1 MSAMFRSLA
10 SRDYRIWFIGALV
23 SNIGAWM
30 QATAQN
36 WVVLTE
42 LTDTDALAVGIT
54 MALQFAPQLLLV
66 PITGLIADRF
76 ERRKILMV
84 TQSCLMVLGLA
95 LGLLLILGHAELWH
109 LYGFALALG
118 LVNAVDT
125 PARQTFVA
133 DLVSGSNMSNA
144 VALNSASFNAARMIG
159 PAVAGFLI
167 VLVGSGWVFVIN
179 AFTFVAVL
187 VALAMLRGLT
197 VHRMPRATG
206 SGSQF
211 VAGFRYVARRPD
223 LVIVFVIVFLI
234 GAFGMNFPIFSSTM
248 AVEFGRGAGE
258 YGVLNSII
266 AIGSLTGALLAARR
280 ERARLRVIIL
290 ASAFFGVAVLI
301 AAFMPT
307 YWAFAA
313 STILIGFGAVSIL
326 TTANGYVQTT
336 TDPELRGRV
345 MALYMAILV
354 GGTPIGAPIVGAV
367 ADTWGPRWALG
378 VAAVAAGAAAL
389 IGLGWLVF
397 ARGMHLARHPRARW
411 RPVVRFADAP
421 TAAIAVIPTR
431 PVRVVRDQAG
441 LARDLREHGEL
452 VPPVPNERLVP
463 ADFSEEVALTSP
475 IPVPRAHHRDRT
487 APRSRRGRTA
497 SRRRRAARRDSAP
510 HGPTRGTLPEPAPD
524 RATP

>member
-1 MSAMFRSLA
+1 MFRSLA
-10 SRDYRIWFIGALV
+10 GRDYRVWFVGALV

-42 LTDTDALAVGIT
+42 LTANDALAVGIT

-84 TQSCLMVLGLA
+84 TQTCLMLLGLA
-95 LGLLLILGHAELWH
+95 LGLLLILGHAQLWH

-118 LVNAVDT
+118 IVNAVDT

-159 PAVAGFLI
+159 PAVAGLLI

-179 AFTFVAVL
+179 AATFLAVL
-187 VALAMLRGLT
+187 VALWMLRGMH
-197 VHRMPRATG
+197 VRRMPRVSSRG
-206 SGSQF
+206 QF
-211 VAGFRYVARRPD
+211 VAGFRYVAGRPD
-223 LVIVFVIVFLI
+223 LVIVFVIVFII

-258 YGVLNSII
+258 YGLLNSII

-280 ERARLRVIIL
+280 ERARMRVIIL
-290 ASAFFGVAVLI
+290 ASGFFGVAALL
-301 AAFMPT
+301 AALMPT
-307 YWAFAA
+307 FWTFAA
-313 STILIGFGAVSIL
+313 STILIGFGAVTIL

-336 TDPELRGRV
+336 TEPDLRGRV

-354 GGTPIGAPIVGAV
+354 GGTPVGAPIVGAV
-367 ADTWGPRWALG
+367 AAEWGPRWALG
-378 VAAVAAGAAAL
+378 LAAIAAGAAAL

-397 ARGMHLARHPRARW
+397 ARGMHLARHPQARW
-411 RPVVRFADAP
+411 RPVLQFADAP

-431 PVRVVRDQAG
+431 PVHVVRPEP
-441 LARDLREHGEL
+441 R
-452 VPPVPNERLVP
+452 PVPE
-463 ADFSEEVALTSP
+463 DFSEQVALTSP
-475 IPVPRAHHRDRT
+475 IALPRHPHADREAPRHDAPRHDATHHVPPHHEAPHHEPTRHLA
-487 APRSRRGRTA
+487 APRSR
-497 SRRRRAARRDSAP
+497 SA
-510 HGPTRGTLPEPAPD
+510 HEPAPHEPRSAD
-524 RATP
+524 ASCRSAGDDAPA